1 MLAVGTRQVIP
12 MSFGASEKVRT
23 SGYIV
28 YLGTIGGCT
37 FIKHYKD
44 NKKCKEICHKSQ
56 TTTQHRSKLEFTDTP
71 KVLEQRHI

>member
-1 MLAVGTRQVIP
+1 MLAVGTRQVVP

-37 FIKHYKD
+37 FIKQYKD
-44 NKKCKEICHKSQ
+44 NRKCRDICHKSHIAAQ
-56 TTTQHRSKLEFTDTP
+56 YISELEFADTSE
-71 KVLEQRHI
+71 VLGQ